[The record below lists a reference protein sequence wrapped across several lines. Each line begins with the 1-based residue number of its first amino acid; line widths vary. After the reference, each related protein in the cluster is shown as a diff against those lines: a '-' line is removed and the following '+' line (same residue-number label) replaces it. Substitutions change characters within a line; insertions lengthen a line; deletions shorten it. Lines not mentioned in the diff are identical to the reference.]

1 MKTSTIII
9 LIGLVLF
16 AIGAFL
22 DPSPTWTAFLLF
34 SGCILFFG
42 ASWAW
47 LNVKMEDDEYV

>member
-47 LNVKMEDDEYV
+47 LNVKMEDDYE